1 MSRKTVGV
9 KLQSSGWCGSKSRSS
24 GGWNGP
30 PKALA
35 VPGAGGQGARPLDR
49 DVRLRVIRVERIAV
63 GVSEQQVRSEVADPR
78 GERGETGPV
87 DLERVVAEVEA
98 LERRAERRRGAL
110 RLARADLLD
119 ALDRHP
125 RLLPELARLALLAV
139 GECEHARRAPGRG
152 RDRDRAA
159 RPPDEVGRVRPDDEH
174 APAHESPASRRD
186 CPTTISWISSS
197 PNPAPS
203 R

>member
-1 MSRKTVGV
+1 MRLEEQELGRLERTAEGA
-9 KLQSSGWCGSKSRSS
+9 CG
-24 GGWNGP
+24 
-30 PKALA
+30 
-35 VPGAGGQGARPLDR
+35 PGAGGQGARPLDR

-119 ALDRHP
+119 ALD
-125 RLLPELARLALLAV
+125 V
-139 GECEHARRAPGRG
+139 IPG
-152 RDRDRAA
+152 
-159 RPPDEVGRVRPDDEH
+159 
-174 APAHESPASRRD
+174 SFQ
-186 CPTTISWISSS
+186 SS
-197 PNPAPS
+197 PDSPCSP
-203 R
+203 